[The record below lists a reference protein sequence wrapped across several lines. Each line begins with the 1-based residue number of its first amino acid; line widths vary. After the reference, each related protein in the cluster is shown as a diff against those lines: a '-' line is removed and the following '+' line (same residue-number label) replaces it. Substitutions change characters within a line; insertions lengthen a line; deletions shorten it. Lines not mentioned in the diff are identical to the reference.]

1 MATKTPVCRLHPSPS
16 RWNETH
22 EIQPSLRGEGNQ
34 QKQLHMHG
42 LVHRTKQ
49 LLEPRRG
56 RIGGGW
62 RRCSDGTN
70 QKSLCEVVINMNS
83 KYSILYTNSCYDT
96 TRSFDTLTCTTLIS
110 LINII
115 STTQRERERER
126 ARERIAW
133 NYAARSCLELCGQKH
148 TPAYHQSG
156 QRFPHDTR

>member
-96 TRSFDTLTCTTLIS
+96 TPSGSVVTNQHFSYTTRSFDTLTCTTLIS

-115 STTQRERERER
+115 STTQRERERASER
-126 ARERIAW
+126 E
-133 NYAARSCLELCGQKH
+133 NCLELCG
-148 TPAYHQSG
+148 S
-156 QRFPHDTR
+156 